1 VPHEPRLTLKT
12 DQVVVFDSFLP
23 QPAVAELLRF
33 ADQAP
38 YKSVHH
44 DGWHKV
50 WRVHDGLPL
59 RGPTTRYSGPDL
71 TAVDDAPSS
80 ASRPVDAFARGIR
93 DVLGEVSSLVGEIP
107 ADWDAI
113 SVTPWLYA
121 RGTGLSLHRDGA
133 PYAGSYTYFLHPH
146 WDLHWGGWLFVLAS
160 AEDQAHV
167 RRAFLDNR
175 AEAELISATGYGTCI
190 LPMPNRAVFISPRA
204 RHMISRVDDN
214 AGNSV
219 RISLA
224 GFMQRREQG

>member
-1 VPHEPRLTLKT
+1 VE
-12 DQVVVFDSFLP
+12 
-23 QPAVAELLRF
+23 
-33 ADQAP
+33 
-38 YKSVHH
+38 
-44 DGWHKV
+44 
-50 WRVHDGLPL
+50 
-59 RGPTTRYSGPDL
+59 
-71 TAVDDAPSS
+71 DAASS
-80 ASRPVDAFARGIR
+80 ASRPVDAFAHSIR

-107 ADWDAI
+107 ADWDTI

-121 RGTGLSLHRDGA
+121 RGTSLSLHRDGP
-133 PYAGSYTYFLHPH
+133 PYSGSYTYFLHPR
-146 WDLHWGGWLFVLAS
+146 WDLHWGGWLFVLAP
-160 AEDQAHV
+160 AEDNTHV

-224 GFMQRREQG
+224 GFMQRGERG